1 MTSQKNHEALD
12 VNEAIKQSEAFFVK
26 YKKRLIAGA
35 AIVLV
40 VVGGVIAYIYGYS
53 KPRED
58 KAQELLGVV
67 TQQFLINQDYEKALK
82 GEGKVAG
89 LLKIIEKY
97 SGTDAGNLARYEAGL
112 CYYHQG
118 KLKEAIAQLQEF
130 DAQND
135 QTVSAQATAAL
146 ANCYAGN
153 KQLNEA
159 VDAFKKAA
167 KLTDVPALA
176 SEYLLQAGLILESQN
191 KTDEALAI
199 YQQIKKDYPAAPLC
213 SQQPQNGVVL
223 DAMIDKYI
231 ERTTK

>member
-67 TQQFLINQDYEKALK
+67 TQQFLINQDYEKSLK

-112 CYYHQG
+112 CY
-118 KLKEAIAQLQEF
+118 
-130 DAQND
+130 
-135 QTVSAQATAAL
+135 
-146 ANCYAGN
+146 
-153 KQLNEA
+153 
-159 VDAFKKAA
+159 
-167 KLTDVPALA
+167 
-176 SEYLLQAGLILESQN
+176 
-191 KTDEALAI
+191 
-199 YQQIKKDYPAAPLC
+199 
-213 SQQPQNGVVL
+213 
-223 DAMIDKYI
+223 
-231 ERTTK
+231 